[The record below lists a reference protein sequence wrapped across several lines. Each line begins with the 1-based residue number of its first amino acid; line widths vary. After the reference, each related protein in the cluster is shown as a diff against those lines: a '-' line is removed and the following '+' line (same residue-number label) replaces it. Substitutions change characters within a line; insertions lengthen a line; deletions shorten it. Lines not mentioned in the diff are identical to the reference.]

1 MVHALANPPPP
12 PPAKTYHR
20 HLAPQ
25 LIEKVKDGDI
35 PEMKRLLD
43 MVRRQRHTTTFHP
56 HLYPLRLPRLLPRR
70 SGSRHRKSCRQRTL
84 AGLPAPAAR
93 SKGASSAQPLPRYAV
108 TPATRAEPAY
118 SHPRMSHAALRLQGA
133 SPNHKVPTGD
143 ADSLRWSAVRWA
155 AMKGTEAKKIEVR
168 SR

>member
-43 MVRRQRHTTTFHP
+43 MVRRHRHTTTSHP
-56 HLYPLRLPRLLPRR
+56 PYIRCASLQPSQKHMGWL
-70 SGSRHRKSCRQRTL
+70 
-84 AGLPAPAAR
+84 AAR
-93 SKGASSAQPLPRYAV
+93 
-108 TPATRAEPAY
+108 
-118 SHPRMSHAALRLQGA
+118 RLD
-133 SPNHKVPTGD
+133 PTG
-143 ADSLRWSAVRWA
+143 
-155 AMKGTEAKKIEVR
+155 GKIQR
-168 SR
+168 HL